1 MCADCL
7 QQLQESKHPDVRRRP
22 NQTGASHDLLGA
34 SHFRYLCSRCR
45 LRMEAVHHSYQ
56 AKVPQDED
64 WQPVSHVC
72 IALATLTTSNTNLFS
87 NGPDSLPWINEF
99 VQTCPECKFDFLDV
113 HYYWTTSEFQNFV
126 ETWHKR
132 FPHKAMWVSD
142 IGFQSYSP
150 DPPECQEGDT
160 SCVPDI
166 KTQIK
171 FLDKK
176 RYVKRYTFRGEF
188 RTDQGQPHQ
197 PLWSFLDDNG
207 DYTPLGKWY
216 LGIS

>member
-1 MCADCL
+1 
-7 QQLQESKHPDVRRRP
+7 
-22 NQTGASHDLLGA
+22 
-34 SHFRYLCSRCR
+34 
-45 LRMEAVHHSYQ
+45 MEAVHHSYQ
-56 AKVPQDED
+56 AKVPKDEN
-64 WQPVSHVC
+64 WQPVSHVR
-72 IALATLTTSNTNLFS
+72 ILLFGLVISNADPLS

-113 HYYWTTSEFQNFV
+113 HYYWTTAEFQGFV
-126 ETWHKR
+126 EMWHKR
-132 FPHKAMWVSD
+132 FPHKPMWVSD

-150 DPPECQEGDT
+150 DPPECEKGDK

-188 RTDQGQPHQ
+188 RTTQGQPHQ
-197 PLWSFLDDNG
+197 PLWSFLNDNG